1 MGEYYFYV
9 GLNDY
14 TDSKVDTCIT
24 VIITNSESPDN
35 EDFYTIDLSE
45 EEQKALYRRLD
56 EESRI
61 LFGKSCEDLL
71 EGARAEMEKREE

>member
-1 MGEYYFYV
+1 M
-9 GLNDY
+9 NDY

-24 VIITNSESPDN
+24 VIIANSESPDN
-35 EDFYTIDLSE
+35 EEIYTIDLSD

-56 EESRI
+56 GESRI

-71 EGARAEMEKREE
+71 EEARVEMEKEEE